1 MIKFEIVNNPYQLDI
16 DDLISVGKR
25 VNNQK
30 RNFLFISKVLG
41 KHLEVKPDIVKCTGR
56 LLLSTKYN
64 FDSTNL
70 ITYLQNQ
77 NINIK
82 EELTDLIS
90 EDKKTLVIG
99 FAETATGLGMSLAA
113 SIPNCTYVTTTRETI
128 FDKNTVFTFEEE
140 HSHATTHKLYYS
152 DFDKFDQIFLVDD
165 EITTGK
171 SMLNIIKAINQVSN
185 IKEFSIFSLLD
196 WRNSDDKKGYEELQE
211 KLNIS
216 IHNYSLISGTICE
229 ETKETLPEDKETE
242 LTEEEKER
250 YDFKILERENNYW
263 ENSGKFGVEQR
274 EIQKLEKSCEEI
286 AEKIEEILRK
296 ENLKL
301 EDKILILGHGEN
313 IYIPSRIASYLP
325 YDTYFKTT
333 TRSPICCDG
342 EIIKDRNYFYDK
354 GVKYYFYNKEEV
366 EKKYKK
372 IIMIA
377 EGDCEIKL
385 CENMILVKV

>member
-16 DDLISVGKR
+16 DNLISVGKR

-64 FDSTNL
+64 LDSTNL

-113 SIPNCTYVTTTRETI
+113 SIRNCTYVTTTRETI

-216 IHNYSLISGTICE
+216 IHNYSLISGKICE

-250 YDFKILERENNYW
+250 YDFRILERENNYW
-263 ENSGKFGVEQR
+263 ENSGKFGVEQS
-274 EIQKLEKSCEEI
+274 EIKQLENSCEEI

-333 TRSPICCDG
+333 TRSPIYCDG

-354 GVKYYFYNKEEV
+354 GVKYYFYNKEEI

-377 EGDCEIKL
+377 EDDCRIKL
-385 CENMILVKV
+385 CENMMIIKV

>member
-16 DDLISVGKR
+16 DNLISVGKR

-64 FDSTNL
+64 LDSTNL

-113 SIPNCTYVTTTRETI
+113 SIRNCTYVTTTRETI

-216 IHNYSLISGTICE
+216 IHNYSLISGKICE

-250 YDFKILERENNYW
+250 YDFRILERENNYW
-263 ENSGKFGVEQR
+263 KNSGKFGVEQR

-333 TRSPICCDG
+333 TRSPIYCDG

-354 GVKYYFYNKEEV
+354 DVKYYFYNKEEI

-377 EGDCEIKL
+377 EDDCRIKL
-385 CENMILVKV
+385 CENMMIIKV

>member
-1 MIKFEIVNNPYQLDI
+1 M
-16 DDLISVGKR
+16 
-25 VNNQK
+25 
-30 RNFLFISKVLG
+30 
-41 KHLEVKPDIVKCTGR
+41 
-56 LLLSTKYN
+56 
-64 FDSTNL
+64 
-70 ITYLQNQ
+70 
-77 NINIK
+77 
-82 EELTDLIS
+82 
-90 EDKKTLVIG
+90 
-99 FAETATGLGMSLAA
+99 
-113 SIPNCTYVTTTRETI
+113 
-128 FDKNTVFTFEEE
+128 
-140 HSHATTHKLYYS
+140 
-152 DFDKFDQIFLVDD
+152 
-165 EITTGK
+165 
-171 SMLNIIKAINQVSN
+171 NIIKAINQVSN

>member
-16 DDLISVGKR
+16 YDLISVGKR

-113 SIPNCTYVTTTRETI
+113 SIRNCTYVTTTRETI

-140 HSHATTHKLYYS
+140 HSHATTHKLYFS

-216 IHNYSLISGTICE
+216 IHNYSLISGTICGK
-229 ETKETLPEDKETE
+229 TNETLLADKETE
-242 LTEEEKER
+242 LIEEAKER
-250 YDFKILERENNYW
+250 YNFELLKRDNNYW
-263 ENSGKFGVEQR
+263 KDSGKFGVEQSK
-274 EIQKLEKSCEEI
+274 IKQLENSCKEI

-296 ENLKL
+296 ENVKQ

-333 TRSPICCDG
+333 TRSPIYCDG

-385 CENMILVKV
+385 CENMMIIKV

>member
-16 DDLISVGKR
+16 DNLISVGKR

-64 FDSTNL
+64 LDSTNL

-113 SIPNCTYVTTTRETI
+113 SIRNCTYVTTTRETI

-216 IHNYSLISGTICE
+216 IHNYSLISGKICE

-250 YDFKILERENNYW
+250 YDFRILERENNYW
-263 ENSGKFGVEQR
+263 KNSGKFGVEQR

-333 TRSPICCDG
+333 TRSPIYCDG

-354 GVKYYFYNKEEV
+354 GVKYYFYNKEEI

-377 EGDCEIKL
+377 EDDCRIKL
-385 CENMILVKV
+385 CENMMIIKV